1 MCPRLLLLP
10 SRLTPVFLVQSP
22 ASLGFNLLFVVFLD
36 LDLGAPGLWEEVNT
50 EMSPGLPLPSILQ
63 TPRVGGHL
71 DKFLSVK
78 FGNLHM
84 AQVDYKSTCSEP
96 STLLGMQAC
105 GIEILPLP
113 RNLAYFLIVVLLGEI
128 KQNFSKGHKIP
139 SHQRI
144 VKTWLL

>member
-1 MCPRLLLLP
+1 MCGEQRGACSLCPRLLLLP

-22 ASLGFNLLFVVFLD
+22 APLGFNLLFIVLLD

-50 EMSPGLPLPSILQ
+50 EMSPGLPLPSVLQ

-78 FGNLHM
+78 FGNLHV

-96 STLLGMQAC
+96 SLHSWERKPVALKFSHCQ
-105 GIEILPLP
+105 EI
-113 RNLAYFLIVVLLGEI
+113 
-128 KQNFSKGHKIP
+128 
-139 SHQRI
+139 
-144 VKTWLL
+144 WLTSLSWSS